1 MTMPRQKPHRS
12 KQDYATPADF
22 IEAAKLKLGIE
33 AFAFD
38 FAADEGNTKATC
50 FWDVDDNS
58 LAKTPEEWADRLKA
72 FRDPAWG
79 FLNPPFKDIDPWAQR
94 CWQTKQLGG
103 QVAFLVPASVGANWF
118 KHFVHG
124 KARVLFLN
132 GRLAFI
138 EGQPDE
144 LYPKDCIL
152 ALYSP
157 HCEPG
162 YKVWTWRREL
172 RRKHAA

>member
-1 MTMPRQKPHRS
+1 MTMPRQRPHRS

-22 IEAAKLKLGIE
+22 IQAAKLKLGITE
-33 AFAFD
+33 FAFD
-38 FAADEGNTKATC
+38 FAADASNAKAVHWWGETQ
-50 FWDVDDNS
+50 NS
-58 LAKTPEEWADRLKA
+58 LNQPMWASMLK
-72 FRDPAWG
+72 PMQWAW
-79 FLNPPFKDIDPWAQR
+79 LNPPFSKIDPWAAK
-94 CWQTKQLGG
+94 CWEMKREGG
-103 QVAFLVPASVGANWF
+103 QIAFLVPASVGANWF

-124 KARVLFLN
+124 KALVMFLN

-157 HCEPG
+157 NLAPG

-172 RRKHAA
+172 RRNQAA